1 MVHLDLTDK
10 ETTILDAAMES
21 YLSDLRYEIGNTDSL
36 DYRNMLKERKAVLR
50 KLVNILADSKTS

>member
-1 MVHLDLTDK
+1 MVHLDLTEK
-10 ETTILDAAMES
+10 ETTILNEALES

-50 KLVNILADSKTS
+50 KLANILADSKTA